1 MKKVCLSV
9 LVAVACSL
17 AVQAGALPWDGKK
30 LVFGKEY
37 RDTTNELETAA
48 SATEVRFDAPA
59 TLVGETLTM
68 LAPALIAGDKG
79 TVLNPLAGT
88 DGLCVGFNCERPT
101 FFANKTKKLLWRNV
115 NLAYVSSV
123 KGYLCGSWG
132 GNGKSVPDYIF
143 FDKADDNLSATVQ
156 FQAWQINQWTR
167 TVLLSLEQD
176 GDDVY
181 ATLVW
186 AKYSSERSSNGQDWL
201 KNPSAANAGEH
212 GEYSDFPQTAVAT
225 GCGVTDISP
234 VFSNEL
240 TLSGVFPSGTVTAN
254 LGKLIVEPQS
264 QLSISNAFSGR
275 ASEVVYRNALG
286 DWQTF
291 ERPNQWVGTE
301 EILVSEDSSIGSI
314 DVLGVYF
321 LGKYVAADCNSNPEL
336 MQNVGIWS
344 ETQGAVRK
352 MQLQYHD
359 RKNANDDYTKAV
371 NVEFRQDG
379 RKVYLKAVS
388 SCYQAGDVRGS
399 HITSDVA
406 DPCTSGSPSDR
417 GSCNSSYGL
426 YNFRFRHRSGE
437 WGLSFDGSSLNQ
449 IVSGARYVIDGFRNA
464 VCKNDRAFPARS
476 SLVLTNETHLT
487 LACGDGSFGANG
499 DSVADAFTVVV
510 GDGCMMET
518 TAQDWQIGTQMH
530 VHLLGGNLMLTRST
544 YLNWVVL
551 SDGARVETTGTKFI
565 RLGYYDGNT
574 CCQTLPGAD
583 CTMAVPLLAV
593 KRHSADY
600 RNVHVFDLGAN
611 LHLTRPI
618 ADSTE
623 SGQKGLNLEKTGP
636 ATLYLEA
643 DASTWAFPSVTV
655 AAEGAFDICEGTLAC
670 RADHVLSGVNPIGLK
685 GGTLDAGTHTNAFGP
700 LTVSSDSAIAI
711 DDGALLT
718 FADSAAAEWSGKLAI
733 TGPWDELEAGHVRF
747 GTSAGALT
755 AAQLRRIR
763 YNGKCRARIDENGWL
778 TAEPTGIVLI
788 YK

>member
-1 MKKVCLSV
+1 MKKL
-9 LVAVACSL
+9 LVTVTAVAS
-17 AVQAGALPWDGKK
+17 VAGVFAGDLPWDGTK
-30 LVFGKEY
+30 LVFGEAY
-37 RDTTNELETAA
+37 RDTTNELEAAA

-88 DGLCVGFNCERPT
+88 DGLCVGFDCERPT
-101 FFANKTKKLLWRNV
+101 FFANKTRKLLWRNV
-115 NLAYVSSV
+115 KLANVSSA

-132 GNGKSVPDYIF
+132 GDGKTRPDYIF
-143 FDKADDNLSATVQ
+143 YTRADGGMTATAQ
-156 FQAWQINQWTR
+156 FQAWQNNEWTR

-176 GDDVY
+176 GEDVY
-181 ATLVW
+181 ATLQW

-201 KNPSAANAGEH
+201 KNPSAANAGTH
-212 GEYSDFPQTAVAT
+212 GEYFDYPQTEKGT
-225 GCGVTDISP
+225 GISVTDISP
-234 VFSNEL
+234 VFDNEL

-264 QLSISNAFSGR
+264 QLSVSNAFSGM

-291 ERPNQWVGTE
+291 ERLSQWIGTD

-314 DVLGVYF
+314 DVLGIYF
-321 LGKYVAADCNSNPEL
+321 CGQGVDADCISNPEL
-336 MQNVGIWS
+336 MKNVGIWS

-359 RKNANDDYTKAV
+359 RQSSDNDWTKAV
-371 NVEFRQDG
+371 NLEFRQDG
-379 RKVYLKAVS
+379 RKVWMKAVS
-388 SCYQAGDVRGS
+388 MCYQSGDVRGS
-399 HITSDVA
+399 CITSNENP
-406 DPCTSGSPSDR
+406 PCTQGGPSER
-417 GSCNSSYGL
+417 SKCNALYGL
-426 YNFRFRHRSGE
+426 YNFRFRHRSGD

-449 IVSGARYVIDGFRNA
+449 IVSGARYTLDGFHNA

-487 LACGDGSFGANG
+487 LACGSGSFGANG
-499 DSVADAFTVVV
+499 GVADAFTVVV
-510 GDGCMMET
+510 GDGCVMET
-518 TAQDWQIGTQMH
+518 SAQDWQIGPQMH
-530 VHLLGGNLMLTRST
+530 VHLLGGNLLLTRAT

-551 SDGARVETTGTKFI
+551 SNGARVETTGTKVI

-574 CCQTLPGAD
+574 CYQTLPGAD
-583 CTMAVPLLAV
+583 CTMTVPLLAA
-593 KRHSADY
+593 RRQSASY
-600 RNVHVFDLGAN
+600 RNVHGFDLGAN

-618 ADSTE
+618 TDSTD
-623 SGQKGLNLEKTGP
+623 SRMKGLNWEKTGP

-643 DASTWAFPSVTV
+643 DVTTWDFVSGTV

-670 RADHVLSGVNPIGLK
+670 CADHVLSGVNPIGLK
-685 GGTLDAGTHTNAFGP
+685 GGTLDAGTHTNAFGT

-718 FADSAAAEWSGKLAI
+718 FADSAAEEWSGKLAI

-763 YNGKCRARIDENGWL
+763 YNGNCRAHLDENGWL
-778 TAEPTGIVLI
+778 TAAPTGLVLI
-788 YK
+788 LK